1 MVHVISFAIEFF
13 TCFRS
18 CFLSCFLPY
27 FFHVT
32 GGNEKTAEGGMACFD
47 ECKTLSTADY
57 VSLLWT
63 TLAELPG
70 E

>member
-1 MVHVISFAIEFF
+1 
-13 TCFRS
+13 
-18 CFLSCFLPY
+18 
-27 FFHVT
+27 
-32 GGNEKTAEGGMACFD
+32 MACFD